1 MKEPAFPTPGIAGV
15 CLLDNPFPIDGEY
28 DYRIPEELQGEV
40 SVGRFV
46 SVPFGTANRKRS
58 ALVVRLK
65 ETSDYKDLK
74 PVLTVLSPNL
84 SLDREML
91 GLCAFMKQRTLC
103 STGDAI
109 RSMIPAAAF
118 SKLISYYSIREEQK
132 LSSPEELSE
141 GDYALYSHLEQRGE
155 CSADTLRDAFGP
167 GVELRL
173 KRLVAKGY
181 LLHKELFKDASEGL
195 LQKTYCLSV
204 SPDETGELPEEM
216 GKLTSKQQKA
226 VVSALLEAAAPL
238 SMSELCRLAEVTE
251 APVRTL
257 LKRGI
262 LLELATKIDRN
273 PYADLPYVGREE
285 IALNEEQTAAYEELH
300 KLAFSGE
307 PKAALLFG
315 VTGSGKTAVM
325 ERLIDDLLDAGKGV
339 ILLLPEISL
348 TPQTLAIFC
357 ARYGEK
363 VAVIHSALSAGE
375 RYDAYRKIRTG
386 DAKLVVGTRSA
397 VFSPVQ
403 NLGAIL
409 IDEEQEHT
417 YKSDQSPRYH
427 ARDIARYRCGQ
438 NNCLMLLA
446 SATPSVESFYKA
458 KEGIYTLLRLTRRYG
473 DAELPR
479 TEIVDMRREVQHGN
493 LTMLGRRLVDELAA
507 RKEANEQSILFLN
520 RRGYHKFV
528 SCRSCGEALVCPN
541 CSVSMT
547 YHTAPGR
554 YDAGQMICHFCG
566 HREPLPK
573 VCPACS
579 SPHLAP
585 FGFGIQKVEE
595 ELGSTFPEQKLL
607 RMDTDTTTTKFAYEK
622 LLGAFRN
629 HEADILLGTQMVTKG
644 HDFPDVT
651 LVGVLS
657 ADASLYLDDFRASER
672 TFSMLTQV
680 VGRAGRRD
688 HTGLA
693 VIQTMNPDHEVIRL
707 AAVQDYEGFY
717 EREIRL
723 RKLLVFPPFCDIALL
738 TLTASDEGRLLRCA
752 TLLNEE
758 LKALKDEY
766 GDVEFVAF
774 GPFEAPV
781 YRVENKY
788 RMRMVLK
795 CRLNRSTYAFLGTL
809 VCRFSEKAGRLAT
822 LSVDLN
828 PSSL

>member
-28 DYRIPEELQGEV
+28 DYRIPEELLGEV
-40 SVGRFV
+40 FPGRFV
-46 SVPFGTANRKRS
+46 SVPFGTANHKRQ
-58 ALVVRLK
+58 ALVMRLK

-74 PVLTVLSPNL
+74 PIFSVLSPNL

-109 RSMIPAAAF
+109 RSIIPAAAL
-118 SKLISYYSIREEQK
+118 SRLVSYFSIREEQV
-132 LSSPEELSE
+132 LSGPEELSE
-141 GDYALYSHLEQRGE
+141 GDYALYSYLQTRGE
-155 CSADTLRDAFGP
+155 TSADALREAFGP
-167 GVELRL
+167 GVEARW

-181 LLHKELFKDASEGL
+181 LLHKELFKDAGEGL
-195 LQKTYCLSV
+195 TQKTYCLAV
-204 SPDETGELPEEM
+204 SPDETGGL
-216 GKLTSKQQKA
+216 KLTSKQQKE
-226 VVSALLEAAAPL
+226 VVSVLLDIGAPL
-238 SMSELCRLAEVTE
+238 PMAELCRLADVTE
-251 APVRTL
+251 APVKTL
-257 LKRGI
+257 VSRGI
-262 LLELATKIDRN
+262 LIELANKIERN
-273 PYADLPYVGREE
+273 PYADLPYLGRKEISLNDEQEE
-285 IALNEEQTAAYEELH
+285 AYQTLRS
-300 KLAFSGE
+300 LAFSGE

-325 ERLIDDLLDAGKGV
+325 ERLIDDLIDADKGV

-348 TPQTLAIFC
+348 TPQTLSIFC
-357 ARYGEK
+357 ARYGDK
-363 VAVIHSALSAGE
+363 VAVIHSALSQGE
-375 RYDAYRKIRTG
+375 RYDAYRKIREG
-386 DAKLVVGTRSA
+386 RAKLVVGTRSA

-438 NNCLMLLA
+438 NKSLMLLA
-446 SATPSVESFYKA
+446 SATPSIESFHKA
-458 KEGIYTLLRLTRRYG
+458 KQGTYTLLRLTRRYG
-473 DAELPR
+473 DAALPR
-479 TEIVDMRREVQHGN
+479 VEVVDMRREVQSGN
-493 LTMLGRRLVDELAA
+493 LSLLGRRLLDELAA
-507 RKEANEQSILFLN
+507 RKAAHEQSILFLN
-520 RRGYHKFV
+520 RRGYHRFV

-547 YHTAPGR
+547 YHTSPGR

-573 VCPACS
+573 ACPKCA

-595 ELGSTFPEQKLL
+595 ELGTAFPEEKLL
-607 RMDTDTTTTKFAYEK
+607 RMDTDTTATKFAYDK

-657 ADASLYLDDFRASER
+657 ADSSLYLDDFRASER

-688 HTGLA
+688 QTGLA

-707 AAVQDYEGFY
+707 AEKQDYEGFY

-723 RKLLVFPPFCDIALL
+723 RRLLVFPPFCDIALL
-738 TLTASDEGRLLRCA
+738 TLTGGDEGRLLRCA
-752 TLLNEE
+752 TLLHDE
-758 LKALKDEY
+758 LKGLGAEFPE
-766 GDVEFVAF
+766 VQFVAF

-795 CRLNRSTYAFLGTL
+795 CRLARPTYEFFGTL
-809 VCRFSEKAGRLAT
+809 VCHFTEKAGRLAT
-822 LSVDLN
+822 LSVDFN
-828 PSSL
+828 PSTL

>member
-28 DYRIPEELQGEV
+28 DYRIPEELLGEV
-40 SVGRFV
+40 LVGRFV
-46 SVPFGTANRKRS
+46 SVPFGTANHKRS

-65 ETSDYKDLK
+65 ETSDHKKLK
-74 PVLTVLSPNL
+74 PILSVLSPNL
-84 SLDREML
+84 SLDKEML

-103 STGDAI
+103 STGDAV
-109 RSMIPAAAF
+109 RSMIPAAAL
-118 SKLISYYSIREEQK
+118 SRLLSYFSIREEQV

-141 GDYALYSHLEQRGE
+141 GDYALYSYLAERGE
-155 CSADTLRDAFGP
+155 TSADALREAFGP

-173 KRLVAKGY
+173 KRLTAKGY
-181 LLHKELFKDASEGL
+181 LYHKELFKDAGEGP
-195 LQKTYCLSV
+195 LQKTYCLAV
-204 SPDETGELPEEM
+204 SPDESGELPEGM

-226 VVSALLEAAAPL
+226 VVAALLEAEAPL
-238 SMSELCRLAEVTE
+238 SMAELCRRAGVTE
-251 APVRTL
+251 SPIRTL
-257 LKRGI
+257 LGRGI
-262 LLELATKIDRN
+262 LLELAEKIDRN
-273 PYADLPYVGREE
+273 PYADLPYRGRDE
-285 IALNEEQTAAYEELH
+285 IALNEEQDAAYKTLH
-300 KLAFSGE
+300 ELAFSGE
-307 PKAALLFG
+307 AKAALLFG

-325 ERLIDDLLDAGKGV
+325 ERLIDDLLDADRGV

-348 TPQTLAIFC
+348 TPQTLSIFC
-357 ARYGEK
+357 ARYGDK
-363 VAVIHSALSAGE
+363 VAVIHSSLSAGE
-375 RYDAYRKIRTG
+375 RYDAYRKIREG
-386 DAKLVVGTRSA
+386 RAKLVVGTRSA

-438 NNCLMLLA
+438 NKCLMLLA
-446 SATPSVESFYKA
+446 SATPSIESFYKA

-473 DAELPR
+473 DAALPKV
-479 TEIVDMRREVQHGN
+479 EVVDMRREVQHGN
-493 LTMLGRRLVDELAA
+493 LSLLGRRLTDELAA
-507 RKEANEQSILFLN
+507 RKEAHEQSILFLN

-528 SCRSCGEALVCPN
+528 SCRSCGEALACPN

-547 YHTAPGR
+547 YHTVSGR
-554 YDAGQMICHFCG
+554 YDAGQLVCHFCG
-566 HREPLPK
+566 HKEPLPRL
-573 VCPACS
+573 CPKCS

-595 ELGSTFPEQKLL
+595 ELGAAFPDEKLL
-607 RMDTDTTTTKFAYEK
+607 RMDADTTATKFAYEK
-622 LLGAFRN
+622 LLGAFRA
-629 HEADILLGTQMVTKG
+629 HEADLLLGTQMVTKG

-680 VGRAGRRD
+680 IGRAGRRD
-688 HTGLA
+688 QTGLA

-723 RKLLVFPPFCDIALL
+723 RRLLVFPPFCDIALL
-738 TLTASDEGRLLRCA
+738 TLVASDEGRLSNCSDFLAKELRK
-752 TLLNEE
+752 LN
-758 LKALKDEY
+758 DEY
-766 GDVEFVAF
+766 KDVQFVAF
-774 GPFEAPV
+774 GPFDAPV

-788 RMRMVLK
+788 RKRMVLK
-795 CRLNRSTYAFLGTL
+795 CRLTRSTYEFLGTL
-809 VCRFSEKAGRLAT
+809 VCRFAEKAGRLAT

>member
-15 CLLDNPFPIDGEY
+15 CLLDNPFSIDGEY
-28 DYRIPEELQGEV
+28 DYRIPEELSGEV
-40 SVGRFV
+40 LVGRFV
-46 SVPFGTANRKRS
+46 SVPFGTANHKRL
-58 ALVVRLK
+58 ALVLRLK
-65 ETSDYKDLK
+65 ETSDHKKLK
-74 PVLTVLSPNL
+74 PILSVLSPNL

-103 STGDAI
+103 STGDAV
-109 RSMIPAAAF
+109 RSMIPAAAL
-118 SKLISYYSIREEQK
+118 SRLLSYYSIRKEQV
-132 LSSPEELSE
+132 LSGPEELSE
-141 GDYALYSHLEQRGE
+141 GDYELYSYLEQRGE
-155 CSADTLRDAFGP
+155 ASADALREVFGP

-173 KRLVAKGY
+173 RRLVAKGY
-181 LLHKELFKDASEGL
+181 FTHNELFKDAGEGPV
-195 LQKTYCLSV
+195 QKTYCLAI
-204 SPDETGELPEEM
+204 SPDETGEL
-216 GKLTSKQQKA
+216 KLTSKQQKEVVA
-226 VVSALLEAAAPL
+226 VLCDIGAPL
-238 SMSELCRLAEVTE
+238 SMAELCRLADVTE
-251 APVRTL
+251 TPVKTL
-257 LKRGI
+257 VSRGI
-262 LLELATKIDRN
+262 LMELSTKVDRN
-273 PYADLPYVGREE
+273 PYADLPYRGREE
-285 IALNEEQTAAYEELH
+285 IALNEEQDAAYKTLH
-300 KLAFSGE
+300 ELAFSGE

-325 ERLIDDLLDAGKGV
+325 ERLIDDLLDADRGV

-348 TPQTLAIFC
+348 TPQTLSIFC
-357 ARYGEK
+357 ARYGDK
-363 VAVIHSALSAGE
+363 VAVIHSSLSQGE
-375 RYDAYRKIRTG
+375 RYDAYRKIREG
-386 DAKLVVGTRSA
+386 RAKLVVGTRSA

-438 NNCLMLLA
+438 NKCLMLLA
-446 SATPSVESFYKA
+446 SATPSIESFHKA
-458 KEGIYTLLRLTRRYG
+458 KEGIYALLRLSHRYG
-473 DAELPR
+473 DAALPR
-479 TEIVDMRREVQHGN
+479 VEVVDMRREVQQGN
-493 LTMLGRRLVDELAA
+493 LSLLGRRLSDELAA
-507 RKEANEQSILFLN
+507 RRDAHEQSILFLN

-528 SCRSCGEALVCPN
+528 SCRSCGEAIVCPH

-547 YHTAPGR
+547 YHTSPGR
-554 YDAGQMICHFCG
+554 YDAGQLVCHFCG
-566 HREPLPK
+566 HKEPLPK
-573 VCPACS
+573 LCPNCS

-595 ELGSTFPEQKLL
+595 ELGRKFPGEKLL
-607 RMDTDTTTTKFAYEK
+607 RMDADTTATKFAYEK
-622 LLGAFRN
+622 LLGSFRA
-629 HEADILLGTQMVTKG
+629 HDADILLGTQMVTKG

-680 VGRAGRRD
+680 IGRAGRRD

-723 RKLLVFPPFCDIALL
+723 RRLLVFPPFCDIALL
-738 TLTASDEGRLLRCA
+738 TLTSGDEGRLLRCA
-752 TLLNEE
+752 TLLAKE
-758 LKALKDEY
+758 LQTLKDDY
-766 GDVEFVAF
+766 KDVQFVAF

-795 CRLNRSTYAFLGTL
+795 CRLTKSTYEFLGTL
-809 VCRFSEKAGRLAT
+809 VLRFVEKAGRLAT